1 MYNGVKVLDVHGH
14 VSSPTAAR
22 AFVSMLMA
30 SNTAMRSPLA
40 PGAAPTG
47 RGPNEHTDE
56 AYMATAK
63 MHADFMSARNID
75 VQIIGPRPFLMLGWM
90 QPHLLP
96 AWTRFVNDC
105 IHKQCTLI
113 PDRFIGAAQLPQ
125 NSDAPDLS
133 HCLDELRRCVDD
145 LGFKAVYLSPDP
157 KGLRSTPGMNTSY
170 WDPIY
175 AECQKRGLPIIVHG
189 TNCQDQ
195 RIGIIPQNYQV
206 GFMFEQFLATQLL
219 SHGDVFDRFP
229 ELKVVI
235 CHGGG
240 ALNRFIPTDPHLGQK
255 DYTKN
260 LFFDTC
266 VHDIP
271 VLEATIKQ
279 RGVKNTLFG
288 TEAPGSGGAVRPET
302 GKTADD
308 LVPVISA
315 IDFLSEDDKLQIFNK
330 GPMSFCPAFADVPEA
345 AHA

>member
-1 MYNGVKVLDVHGH
+1 MYNGKKVLDIHAH
-14 VSSPTAAR
+14 VSAPTSTR

-30 SNTAMRSPLA
+30 SNTAMKSPLSD
-40 PGAAPTG
+40 G
-47 RGPNEHTDE
+47 RPNPEMSDE
-56 AYMATAK
+56 EFMK
-63 MHADFMSARNID
+63 SCGRHVDFMSERDID
-75 VQIIGPRPFLMLGWM
+75 VQVVGPRPFMMLGWM
-90 QPHLLP
+90 ADHLLP
-96 AWTRFVNDC
+96 AWTRFVNDT
-105 IHKQCTLI
+105 IHKQCTLF
-113 PDRFIGAAQLPQ
+113 PDRFFGAAQLPQ

-133 HCLDELRRCVDD
+133 HCLPELSRCVDE
-145 LGFKAVYLSPDP
+145 LGFKAIYLSPDP
-157 KGLRSTPGMNTSY
+157 KGLRTTPGMNEHY

-189 TNCQDQ
+189 TNCQDK

-229 ELKVVI
+229 DLKVVV

-279 RGVKNTLFG
+279 RGVKNTLYG
-288 TEAPGSGGAVRPET
+288 TEAPGSGAAVRPET

-308 LVPVISA
+308 LIPVIDKIS
-315 IDFLSEDDKLQIFNK
+315 FLSQQDKDDIFHNNNLA
-330 GPMSFCPAFADVPEA
+330 FLPAFKEKL
-345 AHA
+345 